1 MVFNVNKQ
9 WVLHNFYCKST
20 LNKYDPFLSEKVWA
34 GGRDLGIVFYRPPM
48 KLREGSVF
56 SRVCRSVC
64 PEEGGPRV
72 TITYDVLELTIR
84 KPPGRPP
91 IQWNPSPSPVQGPP
105 PGGTHG
111 MLSCV
116 SLYTNRWWGHSNLAR
131 RSQDIKFFISKPGSA
146 AAVEHAMTSKKA
158 DFFVFVGMIT

>member
-9 WVLHNFYCKST
+9 WVLHNFYRKST

-34 GGRDLGIVFYRPPM
+34 GGRDLRIVFHRPLM

-91 IQWNPSPSPVQGPP
+91 IQ
-105 PGGTHG
+105 
-111 MLSCV
+111 
-116 SLYTNRWWGHSNLAR
+116 
-131 RSQDIKFFISKPGSA
+131 
-146 AAVEHAMTSKKA
+146 
-158 DFFVFVGMIT
+158 